1 MKKILMVSLLSIFML
16 ATPMFAMARDE
27 GPQGHNLGRANDAA
41 QRERNNASKNNSI
54 EHVNRN
60 AYNVVQRI
68 PAQYRTDR
76 YYVTDWRSR
85 HLSEPP
91 RGHRW
96 ANVYGSCFFFVVVK
110 GIISQV
116 LLFYY
121 IKS

>member
-41 QRERNNASKNNSI
+41 HRGGINASKNNSI
-54 EHVNRN
+54 RHVNRN
-60 AYNVVQRI
+60 AYNVGQRL

-96 ANVYGSCFFFVVVK
+96 ANVDGSFVLVAVAT

-116 LLFYY
+116 LL
-121 IKS
+121 SH